1 MRHSSLL
8 DFFHMTS
15 LNGWNFFP
23 YRNFKPFD
31 CIIWSVAILTSMTF
45 CGLFITQQIQG
56 IIISIDDTKIW
67 NLKIWRIFFSFSDL
81 YFKNIEYLILKWR
94 ISNCKKKTL
103 FQNFL
108 RPLYPMD
115 NNDNPETNSFD
126 IFFYFFWFTK
136 CERNTRDIIVK
147 WRISKFNS

>member
-1 MRHSSLL
+1 MYTAQVGRYSWIAILEPVHCIHCASNTSMRHSSLL

-81 YFKNIEYLILKWR
+81 YFKTIEYLILKWR
-94 ISNCKKKTL
+94 ISNCKKYH
-103 FQNFL
+103 F
-108 RPLYPMD
+108 
-115 NNDNPETNSFD
+115 
-126 IFFYFFWFTK
+126 
-136 CERNTRDIIVK
+136 
-147 WRISKFNS
+147 RISWGHCTLLMFIGIL

>member
-81 YFKNIEYLILKWR
+81 YFKTIDCTPYLILKWR
-94 ISNCKKKTL
+94 ISNCKKYYFRISWGHYILWITMTTL
-103 FQNFL
+103 KQIALIYF
-108 RPLYPMD
+108 
-115 NNDNPETNSFD
+115 S
-126 IFFYFFWFTK
+126 IFFWFTK
-136 CERNTRDIIVK
+136 YKGHNCEMKNFKI
-147 WRISKFNS
+147 